1 MENAKILLAED
12 DEFVRRVVRRNFED
26 STHEIVREESTLHGT
41 IQALEDIRD
50 GHLECDVLLLDG
62 NLSRDSRDCA
72 DARIVVDLAHAYELG
87 VKIVSI
93 SGMHMPDLGISVD
106 SAPGKHHVDLLPA
119 VVDTL

>member
-12 DEFVRRVVRRNFED
+12 DENVRHVIRKNFAD
-26 STHEIVREESTLHGT
+26 STHEIVREEATLHGT
-41 IQALEDIRD
+41 IQAIEDIRD
-50 GHLECDVLLLDG
+50 GRLECDVMLLDG
-62 NLSRDSRDCA
+62 NLSRDSRDCE

-93 SGMHMPDLGISVD
+93 SSMHMPDLGINVD
-106 SAPGKHHVDLLPA
+106 SAPGKHQIDLLPA